1 VLLSTFGFLQAYTLE
16 LEDEVA
22 KLKELNKELQR
33 KQVCSFLEKKFL
45 EFGGRQ
51 TCLTKSWLLQA
62 EIFEMQK
69 NQVWASLLELL
80 PFTLNILGYVFRT
93 IAACIFGWGIIVSWN
108 CHLLCLYP

>member
-51 TCLTKSWLLQA
+51 T
-62 EIFEMQK
+62 
-69 NQVWASLLELL
+69 
-80 PFTLNILGYVFRT
+80 
-93 IAACIFGWGIIVSWN
+93 
-108 CHLLCLYP
+108 

>member
-1 VLLSTFGFLQAYTLE
+1 MLFSG
-16 LEDEVA
+16 
-22 KLKELNKELQR
+22 
-33 KQVCSFLEKKFL
+33 KKIL
-45 EFGGRQ
+45 GIWWAAN
-51 TCLTKSWLLQA
+51 LTKSWLLQA

-69 NQVWASLLELL
+69 NQVWASLLVLL